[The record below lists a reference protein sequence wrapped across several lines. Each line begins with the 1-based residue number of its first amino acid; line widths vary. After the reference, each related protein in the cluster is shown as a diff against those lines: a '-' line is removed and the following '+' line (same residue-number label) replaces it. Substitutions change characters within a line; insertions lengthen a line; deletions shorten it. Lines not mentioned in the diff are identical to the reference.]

1 MEISIYSASGE
12 LLYSVA
18 RTKNSKRAER
28 IMGDNYVQLVF
39 NEVQY
44 IPFRAGCYIIHKGEK
59 LRLYKNYFPE
69 NTASGQYKYDIKFHN
84 FVEGFKTEPL
94 FNYVLK
100 EDGTYAVEPEVT
112 LTDTLNGFGRW
123 LAMCINKSLGLNIE
137 YVENPVEDIE
147 TEVIV
152 AKTITFSE
160 GSVLDGI
167 QSTANTFETEYWF
180 DGNKFHLSRCERDDL
195 EVLTLGENNGL
206 RDGGIEFNDDNADPI
221 PTKIFA
227 YGGERNIVPKFNS
240 EGIAYDK
247 RLTLPDGVDFVEFK
261 GAEVE
266 VKIKKFYD
274 DIYPRKVFKIA
285 SVRTMEAT
293 TEEEIDTYY
302 IKLEGMDF
310 DPSAQKIEGLE
321 PAVAFQSGRLIGR
334 DFDVE
339 WKPKAQE
346 FKIVATAEG
355 DYDIPQGVLIPA
367 VGDMVILYN
376 IEMPE
381 QYKLDAQKELQ
392 EVAQKDVDMMNRTV
406 QDISLKSDKY
416 NWAEQGR
423 SISLGQKVKLLHDR
437 YSSGYVTSRCKELSY
452 PLDSE
457 YDVEFIIGDAVEGG
471 TLASIKE
478 NINDA
483 VELIEQNRQQTIGV
497 SRRGWRSSQELL
509 EMYSGISAEVAVIA
523 KGPEAQFS
531 SSCVFTPNYQSANT
545 LKVVPGTLKHAIYVE
560 NEAGGLWNISSAVLT
575 SAYDEQGNYNALN
588 EDKPY
593 YVYARCSKSNNTGAI
608 VLFAQE
614 MAVEAIDG
622 YYLFPVGALSSVIEG
637 SRVFN
642 TMYGY
647 TQINGGSLTT
657 GVIKSLDGQTFLDL
671 DGNRVRMGDADQ
683 SIDWNVTAQK
693 RITLHNVGVLSDSG
707 DVSNIGV
714 YRGQYNAEYLYYK
727 GDEVSFYN
735 DGISCTYRYTSDIPN
750 KGIEPTNTNYWGLLA
765 KGKDGADGRG
775 INSTTVTYGVSD
787 SAMAMPT
794 TWASELPAVSEGK
807 YLWTRTIID
816 YTSGDDSVS
825 YTYARQGENGKT
837 GTSVKVSSI
846 QYQAGT
852 SATTPPSGTWSNSV
866 VSVEDSQYLWTKTTF
881 SDGNVAYG
889 VAKQGKQGQQGI
901 PGTDGKDG
909 KDGADGRGINSTT
922 VTYGVSDSAMA
933 MPTTWASELP
943 AVSEGKYLWTRTIID
958 YTSGDDS
965 VSYTYARQGENG
977 KTGTSVKVSSIQ
989 YQAGTSA
996 TTPPSGTW
1004 SNSVVSV
1011 EDSQYLWTKTTFSDG
1026 NVAYGVAKQGKQGQ
1040 QGIPGTDGKD
1050 GKDGADGVDGVDGGD
1065 GSAGEY
1071 YEYRYAKN
1079 GSTSEPP
1086 TLDPTS
1092 KEPDGW
1098 STAIPEVGELEYL
1111 WLTIAKKSAIVDG
1124 EIFRLPVSGTD
1135 ISKIEDTTNDYD
1147 GIITDNVSLVTATE
1161 GERCAV
1167 DLGGNANCRIPYD
1180 LPFGTSFTLCL
1191 WIRPTQNNLTW
1202 MLSGKEYTDTVE
1214 ESFAVSAGTWHH
1226 LAFRFSGRSVAIF
1239 KDGAQVQSGAVKGDV
1254 IGFALYDN
1262 DVLGLQTLYDDIRLL
1277 NKALSADD
1285 VAKVMS
1291 GAADELV
1298 SNWST
1303 PIRISPKDG
1312 EKGDTGSSPALVFR
1326 GEYPTDDDG
1335 VIFYGNSKRVDCVK
1349 YYGEYYVTRID
1360 AGEFSGIPPLLGTP
1374 GGAVQPNSHKWNRFG
1389 AQFESVATLLLLA
1402 EYANIGNF
1410 VIKNNCLMSQKGTI
1424 NGIDSTDFTNDNF
1437 VPNILLDGLNGQ
1449 SVISGS
1455 LRNPFVLWQSSRN
1468 VFDGDVKNGIG
1479 RSDNVVMPLT
1489 STESTIRTLTAD
1501 QFTWTPDNSGRMI
1514 RIVNYKWGSVGKG
1527 NIVIKAPSGKYF
1539 YENGHERTQIM
1550 LSRECLTLLGY
1561 GTASTFY
1568 GWIVLGRVDVHTL
1581 GYYGSPLKVLYQGIF
1596 HPTKGYEA
1604 VWSERLVHTRIE
1616 EFWTGKILDTNGKF
1630 RIHLPILLDND
1641 SWHVMLT
1648 PCAYGDTS
1656 SNATNVRYATLMSKG
1671 TESVTYTNAEGN
1683 SVTETRSYFDVWTAD
1698 DSSINP
1704 CGFLFQVISTYDWAR
1719 PSETTRGGVSSDVF
1733 SIQML

>member
-147 TEVIV
+147 TEVIA

-310 DPSAQKIEGLE
+310 DPSEQKIEGLE

-423 SISLGQKVKLLHDR
+423 SISIGQKVKLLHDR

-575 SAYDEQGNYNALN
+575 SAYDEQGNYNELN

-622 YYLFPVGALSSVIEG
+622 YYLFPVGALSSVIDG

-750 KGIEPTNTNYWGLLA
+750 KGIEPTNTNYWDLLA

-787 SAMAMPT
+787 SATAMPT
-794 TWASELPAVSEGK
+794 TWTSELPTVSEGK

-852 SATTPPSGTWSNSV
+852 SATTPPSGTWSNIV
-866 VSVEDSQYLWTKTTF
+866 VSVED
-881 SDGNVAYG
+881 G
-889 VAKQGKQGQQGI
+889 
-901 PGTDGKDG
+901 
-909 KDGADGRGINSTT
+909 
-922 VTYGVSDSAMA
+922 
-933 MPTTWASELP
+933 
-943 AVSEGKYLWTRTIID
+943 
-958 YTSGDDS
+958 
-965 VSYTYARQGENG
+965 
-977 KTGTSVKVSSIQ
+977 
-989 YQAGTSA
+989 
-996 TTPPSGTW
+996 
-1004 SNSVVSV
+1004 
-1011 EDSQYLWTKTTFSDG
+1011 QYLWTKTTFSDG

-1050 GKDGADGVDGVDGGD
+1050 GKDGADGVDGGD

-1079 GSTSEPP
+1079 GSTSEAPA
-1086 TLDPTS
+1086 LDPTS

-1098 STAIPEVGELEYL
+1098 STTIPEVGELEYL
-1111 WLTIAKKSAIVDG
+1111 WLIIAKKSAIVDG
-1124 EIFRLPVSGTD
+1124 EIFRLPVSDTD
-1135 ISKIEDTTNDYD
+1135 TSVIEDTTNDYN

-1191 WIRPTQNNLTW
+1191 WIRPAQNNLTW

-1326 GEYPTDDDG
+1326 GEYPTDDDD

-1360 AGEFSGIPPLLGTP
+1360 AGEFSGIPPLLSPP
-1374 GGAVQPNSHKWNRFG
+1374 GGVVQLNSHKWNRFG

-1616 EFWTGKILDTNGKF
+1616 EFWTGEILDTNGKF

>member
-18 RTKNSKRAER
+18 CTKNSKRAER

-147 TEVIV
+147 TEVIA

-302 IKLEGMDF
+302 IKLGGMDF

-406 QDISLKSDKY
+406 QDISLKSNKY

-575 SAYDEQGNYNALN
+575 SAYDEQGNYNELN

-622 YYLFPVGALSSVIEG
+622 YYLFPVGALSSVIDG

-750 KGIEPTNTNYWGLLA
+750 KGIEPTNTNYWDLLA

-787 SAMAMPT
+787 SATAMPT
-794 TWASELPAVSEGK
+794 TWASELPTVSEGK

-866 VSVEDSQYLWTKTTF
+866 VSVED
-881 SDGNVAYG
+881 G
-889 VAKQGKQGQQGI
+889 
-901 PGTDGKDG
+901 
-909 KDGADGRGINSTT
+909 
-922 VTYGVSDSAMA
+922 
-933 MPTTWASELP
+933 
-943 AVSEGKYLWTRTIID
+943 
-958 YTSGDDS
+958 
-965 VSYTYARQGENG
+965 
-977 KTGTSVKVSSIQ
+977 
-989 YQAGTSA
+989 
-996 TTPPSGTW
+996 
-1004 SNSVVSV
+1004 
-1011 EDSQYLWTKTTFSDG
+1011 QYLWTKTTFSDG

-1050 GKDGADGVDGVDGGD
+1050 GKDGADGVDGGD

-1086 TLDPTS
+1086 ALDPTS

-1111 WLTIAKKSAIVDG
+1111 WLTIARKSAIVDG
-1124 EIFRLPVSGTD
+1124 EIFRLPISGTD

-1277 NKALSADD
+1277 SKALSADD

-1326 GEYPTDDDG
+1326 GEYPTDDDD

-1374 GGAVQPNSHKWNRFG
+1374 GGAVLPNSHKWNRFG

-1604 VWSERLVHTRIE
+1604 VWSERLVHTRLE
-1616 EFWTGKILDTNGKF
+1616 EFWTGEILDTNGKF

-1671 TESVTYTNAEGN
+1671 TEMVTYTNAEGN

-1698 DSSINP
+1698 DNSINP

>member
-1 MEISIYSASGE
+1 
-12 LLYSVA
+12 
-18 RTKNSKRAER
+18 
-28 IMGDNYVQLVF
+28 MGDNYVQLVF

-59 LRLYKNYFPE
+59 FRLYKNYFPE

-147 TEVIV
+147 TEVIA

-302 IKLEGMDF
+302 IKLGGMDF

-406 QDISLKSDKY
+406 QDISLKSNKY

-575 SAYDEQGNYNALN
+575 SAYDEQGNYNELN

-622 YYLFPVGALSSVIEG
+622 YYLFPVGALSSVIDG

-750 KGIEPTNTNYWGLLA
+750 KGIEPTNTNYWDLLA

-787 SAMAMPT
+787 SATAMPT
-794 TWASELPAVSEGK
+794 TWASELPTVSEGK

-866 VSVEDSQYLWTKTTF
+866 VSVED
-881 SDGNVAYG
+881 G
-889 VAKQGKQGQQGI
+889 
-901 PGTDGKDG
+901 
-909 KDGADGRGINSTT
+909 
-922 VTYGVSDSAMA
+922 
-933 MPTTWASELP
+933 
-943 AVSEGKYLWTRTIID
+943 
-958 YTSGDDS
+958 
-965 VSYTYARQGENG
+965 
-977 KTGTSVKVSSIQ
+977 
-989 YQAGTSA
+989 
-996 TTPPSGTW
+996 
-1004 SNSVVSV
+1004 
-1011 EDSQYLWTKTTFSDG
+1011 QYLWTKTTFSDG

-1050 GKDGADGVDGVDGGD
+1050 GKDGADGVDGGD

-1086 TLDPTS
+1086 ALDPTS

-1262 DVLGLQTLYDDIRLL
+1262 DVFGLQTLYDDIRLL

-1326 GEYPTDDDG
+1326 GEYPTDDDD

-1374 GGAVQPNSHKWNRFG
+1374 GGAVLPNSHKWNRFG

-1604 VWSERLVHTRIE
+1604 VWSERLVHTRLE
-1616 EFWTGKILDTNGKF
+1616 EFWTGEILDTNGKF

-1698 DSSINP
+1698 DNSINP

>member
-1 MEISIYSASGE
+1 
-12 LLYSVA
+12 
-18 RTKNSKRAER
+18 
-28 IMGDNYVQLVF
+28 MGDNYVQLVF

-59 LRLYKNYFPE
+59 FRLYKNYFPE

-147 TEVIV
+147 TEVIA

-274 DIYPRKVFKIA
+274 DIYPRKVFKIT

-302 IKLEGMDF
+302 IKLGGMDF

-406 QDISLKSDKY
+406 QDISLKSNKY

-509 EMYSGISAEVAVIA
+509 EMYNGISAEVAVIA

-531 SSCVFTPNYQSANT
+531 ISCVFTPNHQSSNT
-545 LKVVPGTLKHAIYVE
+545 LKVSPGTLKHAIYVE
-560 NEAGGLWNISSAVLT
+560 NVAGGLWNISSGVLT
-575 SAYDEQGNYNALN
+575 SAYDEQGNYNELN

-593 YVYARCSKSNNTGAI
+593 YVYARCSKSNNTGAV
-608 VLFAQE
+608 VLYAQE
-614 MAVEAIDG
+614 MAVESING
-622 YYLFPVGALSSVIEG
+622 YYLFPIGALSSVIDG

-647 TQINGGSLTT
+647 TQINGGSITT
-657 GVIKSLDGQTFLDL
+657 GTIKSFDGQSFLDL
-671 DGNRVRMGDADQ
+671 DNNRVRLGDESQ
-683 SIDWNVTAQK
+683 SIDWNVSAN
-693 RITLHNVGVLSDSG
+693 RRVTLHNISVLSDSG
-707 DVSNIGV
+707 DVSDLGV
-714 YRGQYNAEYLYYK
+714 FRGQYNDEYTYYK
-727 GDEVSFYN
+727 GDEVSYTT
-735 DGISCTYRYTSDIPN
+735 DGETCTYRYISATSN
-750 KGIEPTNTNYWGLLA
+750 KGIAPTNSNYWMIVA
-765 KGKDGADGRG
+765 KGKDGADGADGTDGKDGRG

-787 SAMAMPT
+787 SATAMPAS
-794 TWASELPAVSEGK
+794 WSSELPAVSEGK
-807 YLWTRTIID
+807 YLWTRTVID
-816 YTSGDDSVS
+816 YTSGEDSVS
-825 YTYARQGENGKT
+825 YSYAKQGEKGQT
-837 GTSVKVSSI
+837 GASVKVSSI

-852 SATTPPSGTWSNSV
+852 SATTPPTGGWNNEV
-866 VSVEDSQYLWTKTTF
+866 VAVADGQYLWTKTTF

-889 VAKQGKQGQQGI
+889 VAKQGEQGKQGV

-909 KDGADGRGINSTT
+909 KDGAN
-922 VTYGVSDSAMA
+922 
-933 MPTTWASELP
+933 
-943 AVSEGKYLWTRTIID
+943 
-958 YTSGDDS
+958 
-965 VSYTYARQGENG
+965 
-977 KTGTSVKVSSIQ
+977 
-989 YQAGTSA
+989 
-996 TTPPSGTW
+996 
-1004 SNSVVSV
+1004 
-1011 EDSQYLWTKTTFSDG
+1011 
-1026 NVAYGVAKQGKQGQ
+1026 
-1040 QGIPGTDGKD
+1040 
-1050 GKDGADGVDGVDGGD
+1050 GADGSEGA
-1065 GSAGEY
+1065 AGEY
-1071 YEYRYAKN
+1071 FEYRYAKN
-1079 GSTSEPP
+1079 GSTTEPP
-1086 TLDPTS
+1086 ALDATS

-1098 STAIPEVGELEYL
+1098 STIVPEVGELEYL
-1111 WLTIAKKSAIVDG
+1111 WLTIAKKSSITDG
-1124 EIFRLPVSGTD
+1124 EIFRLP
-1135 ISKIEDTTNDYD
+1135 ISESDTSSIEDIVNNYD
-1147 GIITDNVSLVTATE
+1147 GIITEDVSLVTATD

-1191 WIRPTQNNLTW
+1191 WIRPSQNSVTW

-1214 ESFAVSAGTWHH
+1214 DSFAVSAGSWHH
-1226 LAFRFSGRSVAIF
+1226 LAFRFSGRSVVIF
-1239 KDGAQVQSGAVKGDV
+1239 KDGVQVQSGAVQGEV

-1262 DVLGLQTLYDDIRLL
+1262 DVLGLQTLYDDVRLL

-1285 VAKVMS
+1285 IAKVMS

-1312 EKGDTGSSPALVFR
+1312 EKGDRGYSPALVFR
-1326 GEYPTDDDG
+1326 GEYSSTA
-1335 VIFYGNSKRVDCVK
+1335 IYYGNVNRVDCVK
-1349 YYGEYYVTRID
+1349 QNGGYYVARID
-1360 AGEFSGIPPLLGTP
+1360 AGTFSGIAPVGTSSA
-1374 GGAVQPNSHKWNRFG
+1374 GNSVINFTHWNNFG
-1389 AQFESVATLLLLA
+1389 AQFESVATMLLLA

-1424 NGIDSTDFTNDNF
+1424 NGVESTDFTNDDF
-1437 VPNILLDGLNGQ
+1437 VPNIMLDGMNGQ

-1468 VFDGDVKNGIG
+1468 VFDGDVKNGVG

-1489 STESTIRTLTAD
+1489 STESTIRTLEED
-1501 QFTWTPDNSGRMI
+1501 QFTWTPDNSGRII
-1514 RIVNYKWGSVGKG
+1514 RLVNYKWISVGKG
-1527 NIVIKAPSGKYF
+1527 YIVINAPTGKYF

-1550 LSRECLTLLGY
+1550 LSRECITLLGY

-1568 GWIVLGRVDVHTL
+1568 GWIVLGRVDVHTV

-1596 HPTKGYEA
+1596 HPTNGYEA
-1604 VWSERLVHTRIE
+1604 VWSERYIHTMIPE
-1616 EFWTGKILDTNGKF
+1616 SWTGTILDKTNGKY

-1641 SWHVMLT
+1641 TWHVMLT
-1648 PCAYGDTS
+1648 PCAYGDAS
-1656 SNATNVRYATLMSKG
+1656 SNASNVRYATLMAKG
-1671 TESVTYTNAEGN
+1671 SELVTYTDTEGN
-1683 SVTETRSYFDVWTAD
+1683 EQTEERSYFDVWTAD
-1698 DSSINP
+1698 DSSPNP
-1704 CGFLFQVISTYDWAR
+1704 SGFLFQVISTYDWSR
-1719 PSETTRGGVSSDVF
+1719 PKETTRGGLSGNVF
-1733 SIQML
+1733 SVQML

>member
-1 MEISIYSASGE
+1 MYSAT
-12 LLYSVA
+12 
-18 RTKNSKRAER
+18 RTKNSKRFER

-94 FNYVLK
+94 FNYILK
-100 EDGTYAVEPEVT
+100 EDGNYAIEPEVT

-123 LAMCINKSLGLNIE
+123 IVMCINKSLGLNIE
-137 YVENPVEDIE
+137 YVENPVEDVE
-147 TEVIV
+147 TEVIA
-152 AKTITFSE
+152 AKSVSFSE
-160 GSVLDGI
+160 GSILDGI
-167 QSTANTFETEYWF
+167 QSIANTFKTEYWF

-195 EVLTLGENNGL
+195 EILTLGESYGL
-206 RDGGIEFNDDNADPI
+206 RDGGIVFNDDEDPI

-247 RLTLPDGVDFVEFK
+247 RLTLPDGVEYVEFE

-274 DIYPRKVFKIA
+274 DIYPRKVFKIS
-285 SVRTMEAT
+285 SVRTMVAT
-293 TEEEIDTYY
+293 SEEEIDTYY

-310 DPSAQKIEGLE
+310 DPSEQIIEGLE
-321 PAVAFQSGRLIGR
+321 PAIAFQSGRLIGR

-346 FKIVATAEG
+346 FKIIATAEG
-355 DYDIPQGVLIPA
+355 DYDIPQGQLVPIA
-367 VGDMVILYN
+367 GDMVILYN

-392 EVAQKDVDMMNRTV
+392 EVAQKDVDMMNRAV

-423 SISLGQKVKLLHDR
+423 SIALGQKVKLLHNR

-457 YDVEFIIGDAVEGG
+457 YDVEFTIGDAVDGG

-509 EMYSGISAEVAVIA
+509 EMYNGISAEVAVIA

-531 SSCVFTPNYQSANT
+531 ISCVFTPNHQSSNT
-545 LKVVPGTLKHAIYVE
+545 LKVSPGTLKHAIYVE
-560 NEAGGLWNISSAVLT
+560 NVAGGLWNISSGVLT
-575 SAYDEQGNYNALN
+575 SAYDEQGNYNELN

-593 YVYARCSKSNNTGAI
+593 YVYARCSKSNNTGAV
-608 VLFAQE
+608 VLYAQE
-614 MAVEAIDG
+614 MAVESING
-622 YYLFPVGALSSVIEG
+622 YYLFPIGALSSVIDG

-647 TQINGGSLTT
+647 TQINGGSITT
-657 GVIKSLDGQTFLDL
+657 GTIKSFDGQSFLDL
-671 DGNRVRMGDADQ
+671 DNNKVRLGDESQ
-683 SIDWNVTAQK
+683 SIDWNVSAN
-693 RITLHNVGVLSDSG
+693 RRVTLHNISVLSDSG
-707 DVSNIGV
+707 DVSDLGV
-714 YRGQYNAEYLYYK
+714 FRGQYNDEYTYYK
-727 GDEVSFYN
+727 GDEVSYTT
-735 DGISCTYRYTSDIPN
+735 DGETCTYRYISATSN
-750 KGIEPTNTNYWGLLA
+750 KGIAPTNSNYWMIVA
-765 KGKDGADGRG
+765 KGKDGADGADGTDGKDGKDGRG

-787 SAMAMPT
+787 SATAMPAS
-794 TWASELPAVSEGK
+794 WSSELPAVSEGK
-807 YLWTRTIID
+807 YLWTRTVID
-816 YTSGDDSVS
+816 YTSGEDSVS
-825 YTYARQGENGKT
+825 YSYAKQGEKGQA
-837 GTSVKVSSI
+837 GASVKVSSI

-852 SATTPPSGTWSNSV
+852 SATTPPTGEWNNEV
-866 VSVEDSQYLWTKTTF
+866 VAVADGQYLWTKTTF

-889 VAKQGKQGQQGI
+889 VAKQGEQGKQGV

-909 KDGADGRGINSTT
+909 KDGAN
-922 VTYGVSDSAMA
+922 
-933 MPTTWASELP
+933 
-943 AVSEGKYLWTRTIID
+943 
-958 YTSGDDS
+958 
-965 VSYTYARQGENG
+965 
-977 KTGTSVKVSSIQ
+977 
-989 YQAGTSA
+989 
-996 TTPPSGTW
+996 
-1004 SNSVVSV
+1004 
-1011 EDSQYLWTKTTFSDG
+1011 
-1026 NVAYGVAKQGKQGQ
+1026 
-1040 QGIPGTDGKD
+1040 
-1050 GKDGADGVDGVDGGD
+1050 GADGSEGA
-1065 GSAGEY
+1065 AGEY
-1071 YEYRYAKN
+1071 FEYRYAKN
-1079 GSTSEPP
+1079 GSTTEPP
-1086 TLDPTS
+1086 ALDATS

-1098 STAIPEVGELEYL
+1098 STIVPEVGELEYL
-1111 WLTIAKKSAIVDG
+1111 WLTIAKKSSITDG
-1124 EIFRLPVSGTD
+1124 EIFRLP
-1135 ISKIEDTTNDYD
+1135 ISESDTSSIEDIVNNYD
-1147 GIITDNVSLVTATE
+1147 GIITEDVSLVTATD

-1191 WIRPTQNNLTW
+1191 WIRPSQNSVTW

-1214 ESFAVSAGTWHH
+1214 DSFAVSAGSWHH
-1226 LAFRFSGRSVAIF
+1226 LAFRFSGRSVVIF
-1239 KDGAQVQSGAVKGDV
+1239 KDGVQVQSGAVQGEV

-1262 DVLGLQTLYDDIRLL
+1262 DVLGLQTLYDDVRLL

-1285 VAKVMS
+1285 IAKVMS

-1312 EKGDTGSSPALVFR
+1312 EKGDSPALVFR
-1326 GEYPTDDDG
+1326 GEYSSTA
-1335 VIFYGNSKRVDCVK
+1335 IYYGNVNRVDCVK
-1349 YYGEYYVTRID
+1349 QNGGYYVARVD
-1360 AGEFSGIPPLLGTP
+1360 AGTFSGIPPIGTSSA
-1374 GGAVQPNSHKWNRFG
+1374 GNSVINFTHWNNFG
-1389 AQFESVATLLLLA
+1389 AQFESVATMLLLA

-1424 NGIDSTDFTNDNF
+1424 NGVESTDFTNDDF
-1437 VPNILLDGLNGQ
+1437 VPNIMLDGMNGQ

-1468 VFDGDVKNGIG
+1468 VFDGDVKNGVG

-1489 STESTIRTLTAD
+1489 STESTIRTLEED
-1501 QFTWTPDNSGRMI
+1501 QFTWTPDNSGRII
-1514 RIVNYKWGSVGKG
+1514 RLVNYKWISVGKG
-1527 NIVIKAPSGKYF
+1527 YIVINAPTGKYF

-1550 LSRECLTLLGY
+1550 LSRECITLLGY

-1568 GWIVLGRVDVHTL
+1568 GWIVLGRVDVHTV

-1596 HPTKGYEA
+1596 HPTNGYEA
-1604 VWSERLVHTRIE
+1604 VWSERYIHTMIPE
-1616 EFWTGKILDTNGKF
+1616 SWTGTILDKTNGKY

-1641 SWHVMLT
+1641 TWHVMLT
-1648 PCAYGDTS
+1648 PCAYGDAS
-1656 SNATNVRYATLMSKG
+1656 SNASNVRYATLMAKG
-1671 TESVTYTNAEGN
+1671 SELVTYTDTEGN
-1683 SVTETRSYFDVWTAD
+1683 EQTEERSYFDVWTAD
-1698 DSSINP
+1698 DSSPNP
-1704 CGFLFQVISTYDWAR
+1704 SGFLFQVISTYDWSR
-1719 PSETTRGGVSSDVF
+1719 PKETTRGGLSGNVF
-1733 SIQML
+1733 SVQML

>member
-909 KDGADGRGINSTT
+909 KDGADG
-922 VTYGVSDSAMA
+922 
-933 MPTTWASELP
+933 
-943 AVSEGKYLWTRTIID
+943 
-958 YTSGDDS
+958 
-965 VSYTYARQGENG
+965 
-977 KTGTSVKVSSIQ
+977 
-989 YQAGTSA
+989 
-996 TTPPSGTW
+996 
-1004 SNSVVSV
+1004 
-1011 EDSQYLWTKTTFSDG
+1011 
-1026 NVAYGVAKQGKQGQ
+1026 
-1040 QGIPGTDGKD
+1040 
-1050 GKDGADGVDGVDGGD
+1050 VDGVDGGD

>member
-147 TEVIV
+147 TEVIA

-310 DPSAQKIEGLE
+310 DPSEQKIEGLE

-575 SAYDEQGNYNALN
+575 SAYDEQGNYNELN

-622 YYLFPVGALSSVIEG
+622 YYLFPVGALSSVIDG

-750 KGIEPTNTNYWGLLA
+750 KGIEPTNTNYWDLLA

-787 SAMAMPT
+787 SATAMPT
-794 TWASELPAVSEGK
+794 TWTSELPTVSEGK

-866 VSVEDSQYLWTKTTF
+866 VSVEDGQYLWTKTTF

-909 KDGADGRGINSTT
+909 A
-922 VTYGVSDSAMA
+922 
-933 MPTTWASELP
+933 
-943 AVSEGKYLWTRTIID
+943 
-958 YTSGDDS
+958 
-965 VSYTYARQGENG
+965 
-977 KTGTSVKVSSIQ
+977 
-989 YQAGTSA
+989 
-996 TTPPSGTW
+996 
-1004 SNSVVSV
+1004 
-1011 EDSQYLWTKTTFSDG
+1011 
-1026 NVAYGVAKQGKQGQ
+1026 
-1040 QGIPGTDGKD
+1040 
-1050 GKDGADGVDGVDGGD
+1050 DGVDGGD

-1079 GSTSEPP
+1079 GSTSEAPA
-1086 TLDPTS
+1086 LDPTS

-1098 STAIPEVGELEYL
+1098 STTIPEVGELEYL
-1111 WLTIAKKSAIVDG
+1111 WLIIAKKSAIVDG
-1124 EIFRLPVSGTD
+1124 EIFRLPVSDTD
-1135 ISKIEDTTNDYD
+1135 TSVIEDTTNDYN

-1191 WIRPTQNNLTW
+1191 WIRPAQNNLTW

-1326 GEYPTDDDG
+1326 GEYPTDDDD

-1360 AGEFSGIPPLLGTP
+1360 AGEFSGIPPLLSPP
-1374 GGAVQPNSHKWNRFG
+1374 GGVVQLNSHKWNRFG

-1616 EFWTGKILDTNGKF
+1616 EFWTGEILDTNGKF

>member
-1 MEISIYSASGE
+1 MEISIYSASGG

-18 RTKNSKRAER
+18 RTKNSKRFER

-44 IPFRAGCYIIHKGEK
+44 IPFRAGCYIIHNGEK

-94 FNYVLK
+94 FNYILK
-100 EDGTYAVEPEVT
+100 EDGNYAIEPEVT

-123 LAMCINKSLGLNIE
+123 IVMCINKSLGLNIE

-147 TEVIV
+147 TEVIA
-152 AKTITFSE
+152 AKSISFSE
-160 GSVLDGI
+160 GSILDGI
-167 QSTANTFETEYWF
+167 QSIASTFETEYWF

-206 RDGGIEFNDDNADPI
+206 RDGGIAFNDDNTDPI

-247 RLTLPDGVDFVEFK
+247 RLTLPDGVEYVEFE
-261 GAEVE
+261 GADVE

-274 DIYPRKVFKIA
+274 DIYPRKVFKIS

-302 IKLEGMDF
+302 IKLADMDF

-321 PAVAFQSGRLIGR
+321 PAIAFQSGRLIGR

-367 VGDMVILYN
+367 IGDMVILYN

-381 QYKLDAQKELQ
+381 QYKLNAQKELQ

-457 YDVEFIIGDAVEGG
+457 YDVEFTIGDAVEGG

-509 EMYSGISAEVAVIA
+509 EMYNGISAEVAVIA

-575 SAYDEQGNYNALN
+575 SAYDEQGNYNELN
-588 EDKPY
+588 KDKPY

-622 YYLFPVGALSSVIEG
+622 YYLFPVGALSSVIDG

-683 SIDWNVTAQK
+683 SIDWNITAQK

-727 GDEVSFYN
+727 GDEVSFYS
-735 DGISCTYRYTSDIPN
+735 DGISCTYRYISATPN
-750 KGIEPTNTNYWGLLA
+750 KGIEPTNKNYWELLA

-787 SAMAMPT
+787 SATAMPK
-794 TWASELPAVSEGK
+794 TWTSELPTVSEGK

-837 GTSVKVSSI
+837 GTSVKVSTI

-866 VSVEDSQYLWTKTTF
+866 VSVED
-881 SDGNVAYG
+881 G
-889 VAKQGKQGQQGI
+889 
-901 PGTDGKDG
+901 
-909 KDGADGRGINSTT
+909 
-922 VTYGVSDSAMA
+922 
-933 MPTTWASELP
+933 
-943 AVSEGKYLWTRTIID
+943 
-958 YTSGDDS
+958 
-965 VSYTYARQGENG
+965 
-977 KTGTSVKVSSIQ
+977 
-989 YQAGTSA
+989 
-996 TTPPSGTW
+996 
-1004 SNSVVSV
+1004 
-1011 EDSQYLWTKTTFSDG
+1011 QYLWTKTTFSDG

-1050 GKDGADGVDGVDGGD
+1050 GKDGADGVDGGD

-1086 TLDPTS
+1086 ALDPT
-1092 KEPDGW
+1092 
-1098 STAIPEVGELEYL
+1098 EYRN
-1111 WLTIAKKSAIVDG
+1111 S
-1124 EIFRLPVSGTD
+1124 
-1135 ISKIEDTTNDYD
+1135 
-1147 GIITDNVSLVTATE
+1147 
-1161 GERCAV
+1161 
-1167 DLGGNANCRIPYD
+1167 
-1180 LPFGTSFTLCL
+1180 
-1191 WIRPTQNNLTW
+1191 
-1202 MLSGKEYTDTVE
+1202 
-1214 ESFAVSAGTWHH
+1214 
-1226 LAFRFSGRSVAIF
+1226 RSWRTRVFVA
-1239 KDGAQVQSGAVKGDV
+1239 
-1254 IGFALYDN
+1254 
-1262 DVLGLQTLYDDIRLL
+1262 
-1277 NKALSADD
+1277 
-1285 VAKVMS
+1285 
-1291 GAADELV
+1291 
-1298 SNWST
+1298 
-1303 PIRISPKDG
+1303 
-1312 EKGDTGSSPALVFR
+1312 
-1326 GEYPTDDDG
+1326 
-1335 VIFYGNSKRVDCVK
+1335 
-1349 YYGEYYVTRID
+1349 
-1360 AGEFSGIPPLLGTP
+1360 
-1374 GGAVQPNSHKWNRFG
+1374 HNR
-1389 AQFESVATLLLLA
+1389 QE
-1402 EYANIGNF
+1402 
-1410 VIKNNCLMSQKGTI
+1410 
-1424 NGIDSTDFTNDNF
+1424 
-1437 VPNILLDGLNGQ
+1437 
-1449 SVISGS
+1449 
-1455 LRNPFVLWQSSRN
+1455 
-1468 VFDGDVKNGIG
+1468 
-1479 RSDNVVMPLT
+1479 
-1489 STESTIRTLTAD
+1489 
-1501 QFTWTPDNSGRMI
+1501 
-1514 RIVNYKWGSVGKG
+1514 
-1527 NIVIKAPSGKYF
+1527 
-1539 YENGHERTQIM
+1539 
-1550 LSRECLTLLGY
+1550 
-1561 GTASTFY
+1561 
-1568 GWIVLGRVDVHTL
+1568 
-1581 GYYGSPLKVLYQGIF
+1581 
-1596 HPTKGYEA
+1596 
-1604 VWSERLVHTRIE
+1604 
-1616 EFWTGKILDTNGKF
+1616 
-1630 RIHLPILLDND
+1630 
-1641 SWHVMLT
+1641 
-1648 PCAYGDTS
+1648 
-1656 SNATNVRYATLMSKG
+1656 VRYC
-1671 TESVTYTNAEGN
+1671 
-1683 SVTETRSYFDVWTAD
+1683 RW
-1698 DSSINP
+1698 
-1704 CGFLFQVISTYDWAR
+1704 
-1719 PSETTRGGVSSDVF
+1719 
-1733 SIQML
+1733 

>member
-1 MEISIYSASGE
+1 MEISIYSASGG
-12 LLYSVA
+12 LLYSA
-18 RTKNSKRAER
+18 TRTKNSKRFER

-94 FNYVLK
+94 FNYILK
-100 EDGTYAVEPEVT
+100 EDGNYAIEPEVT

-123 LAMCINKSLGLNIE
+123 IVMCINKSLGLNIE
-137 YVENPVEDIE
+137 YVENPVEDVE
-147 TEVIV
+147 TEVIA
-152 AKTITFSE
+152 AKSVSFSE
-160 GSVLDGI
+160 GSILDGI
-167 QSTANTFETEYWF
+167 QSIANTFETEYWF
-180 DGNKFHLSRCERDDL
+180 DGNKFHLSRCERNDL
-195 EVLTLGENNGL
+195 EILTLGESYGL
-206 RDGGIEFNDDNADPI
+206 RDGGIVFNDDEDPI

-247 RLTLPDGVDFVEFK
+247 RLTLPDGVEYVEFE

-274 DIYPRKVFKIA
+274 DIYPRKVFKIS
-285 SVRTMEAT
+285 SVRTMVASS
-293 TEEEIDTYY
+293 EEEIDTYY

-310 DPSAQKIEGLE
+310 DPSEQIIEGLE
-321 PAVAFQSGRLIGR
+321 PAIAFQSGRLIGR

-346 FKIVATAEG
+346 FKIIATAEG
-355 DYDIPQGVLIPA
+355 DYDIPQGQLVPIA
-367 VGDMVILYN
+367 GDMVILYN

-392 EVAQKDVDMMNRTV
+392 EVAQKDVDMMNRAV

-423 SISLGQKVKLLHDR
+423 SIALGQKVKLLHNR

-457 YDVEFIIGDAVEGG
+457 YDVEFTIGDAVDGG

-509 EMYSGISAEVAVIA
+509 EMYNGISAEVAVIA

-531 SSCVFTPNYQSANT
+531 TSCVFTPNYQSANK
-545 LKVVPGTLKHAIYVE
+545 LKVTQGTLKHAIYVE
-560 NEAGGLWNISSAVLT
+560 NVAGGQWNISSAVLT
-575 SAYDEQGNYNALN
+575 SAYDEQNNYNELN

-593 YVYARCSKSNNTGAI
+593 YVYARCSKLNNAGSI

-614 MAVEAIDG
+614 MTTESIDG
-622 YYLFPVGALSSVIEG
+622 YYLFPVGALSSVIDG
-637 SRVFN
+637 SRVFS

-657 GVIKSLDGQTFLDL
+657 GIIKSLDGQTFLDL
-671 DGNRVRMGDADQ
+671 DGNKFRMGDADQ
-683 SIDWNVTAQK
+683 SIDWNVTRQK
-693 RITLHNVGVLSDSG
+693 SITLHNVSVISNSG

-714 YRGQYNAEYLYYK
+714 YRGQYNEEYLYYK

-750 KGIEPTNTNYWGLLA
+750 KGIAPTNTNYWDLLA

-775 INSTTVTYGVSD
+775 ISSTTVTYGVSD
-787 SAMAMPT
+787 SAATMPT
-794 TWASELPAVSEGK
+794 TWVSEIPTVPESK

-846 QYQAGT
+846 QYQAGAN
-852 SATTPPSGTWSNSV
+852 ATTPPSGTWSNSV
-866 VSVEDSQYLWTKTTF
+866 VSVEDGQYLWTKTTF

-889 VAKQGKQGQQGI
+889 VAKQGEPGQQGI
-901 PGTDGKDG
+901 PGVDG
-909 KDGADGRGINSTT
+909 KDGA
-922 VTYGVSDSAMA
+922 
-933 MPTTWASELP
+933 
-943 AVSEGKYLWTRTIID
+943 
-958 YTSGDDS
+958 
-965 VSYTYARQGENG
+965 
-977 KTGTSVKVSSIQ
+977 
-989 YQAGTSA
+989 
-996 TTPPSGTW
+996 
-1004 SNSVVSV
+1004 
-1011 EDSQYLWTKTTFSDG
+1011 
-1026 NVAYGVAKQGKQGQ
+1026 
-1040 QGIPGTDGKD
+1040 
-1050 GKDGADGVDGVDGGD
+1050 DGVDGGD

-1079 GSTSEPP
+1079 GSTSAPP
-1086 TLDPTS
+1086 TLDQTS

-1098 STAIPEVGELEYL
+1098 STTIPEVGELEYL
-1111 WLTIAKKSAIVDG
+1111 WLTIAKKSAIADG
-1124 EIFRLPVSGTD
+1124 EIFRLPVSETD
-1135 ISKIEDTTNDYD
+1135 TSSIEDTTNDYD
-1147 GIITDNVSLVTATE
+1147 GIITDNVSLVTSE
-1161 GERCAV
+1161 GERSAV

-1191 WIRPTQNNLTW
+1191 WIRPAQNNLTW

-1214 ESFAVSAGTWHH
+1214 ESFTVSAGTWHH

-1303 PIRISPKDG
+1303 PVRISPKDG

-1326 GEYPTDDDG
+1326 GEYPTDDSDI
-1335 VIFYGNSKRVDCVK
+1335 IFYGNSQRVDCVK
-1349 YYGEYYVTRID
+1349 YNNQYYVTRID
-1360 AGEFSGIPPLLGTP
+1360 AGEFSGIPPVRSVT
-1374 GGAVQPNSHKWNRFG
+1374 GGVPILNFQKWNTFG
-1389 AQFESVATLLLLA
+1389 AQFESVATMLLLA

-1424 NGIDSTDFTNDNF
+1424 NGAESTDFTNDAF
-1437 VPNILLDGLNGQ
+1437 VPNIMLDGLNGQ

-1455 LRNPFVLWQSSRN
+1455 IRNPFVAWSSEQN
-1468 VFDGDVKNGIG
+1468 VFNGDIKNGIG
-1479 RSDNVVMPLT
+1479 RYDNVVMPKT
-1489 STESTIRTLTAD
+1489 STTTEEATLTPE
-1501 QFTWTPDNSGRMI
+1501 QFTWTADNSGRII
-1514 RIVNYKWGSVGKG
+1514 RIINYKWSTGTAQGH
-1527 NIVIKAPSGKYF
+1527 VILTAPSDKYF
-1539 YENGHERTQIM
+1539 YENGKARTQIKM
-1550 LSRECLTLLGY
+1550 SRECLVLAGY
-1561 GTASTFY
+1561 GTPTTFY
-1568 GWIVLGRVDVHTL
+1568 GWVVLARVDVYTK
-1581 GYYGSPLKVLYQGIF
+1581 GYYGAPLKVLYQGVFNPNSTYYID
-1596 HPTKGYEA
+1596 KL
-1604 VWSERLVHTRIE
+1604 WSEELANTGITETWNIKIIHTD
-1616 EFWTGKILDTNGKF
+1616 GKY
-1630 RIHLPILLDND
+1630 RVYLPKYMAT
-1641 SWHVMLT
+1641 SYWHVMLT
-1648 PCAYGDTS
+1648 PCSFGIS
-1656 SNATNVRYATLMSKG
+1656 SEITTNVRYATLMAKG
-1671 TESVTYTNAEGN
+1671 YESVNGRTY
-1683 SVTETRSYFDVWTAD
+1683 SYFDVWTAD
-1698 DSSINP
+1698 DSSVNP
-1704 CGFLFQVISTYDWAR
+1704 GGFLFQIIGIYDWISPTEAATKA
-1719 PSETTRGGVSSDVF
+1719 SAAAVAASIEDETPTPIGTIKAEFQTEDERMT
-1733 SIQML
+1733 IRIWE

>member
-1 MEISIYSASGE
+1 MYSAT
-12 LLYSVA
+12 
-18 RTKNSKRAER
+18 RTKNSKRFER

-44 IPFRAGCYIIHKGEK
+44 IPFRAGCYIIHNGEK

-94 FNYVLK
+94 FNYILK
-100 EDGTYAVEPEVT
+100 EDGNYAIEPEVT

-123 LAMCINKSLGLNIE
+123 IVMCINKSLGLNIE

-147 TEVIV
+147 TEVIA
-152 AKTITFSE
+152 AKSISFSE
-160 GSVLDGI
+160 GSILDGI
-167 QSTANTFETEYWF
+167 QSIASTFETEYWF

-206 RDGGIEFNDDNADPI
+206 RDGGIAFNDDNTDPI

-247 RLTLPDGVDFVEFK
+247 RLTLPDGVEYVEFE
-261 GAEVE
+261 GADVE

-274 DIYPRKVFKIA
+274 DIYPRKVFKIS

-302 IKLEGMDF
+302 IKLADMDF

-321 PAVAFQSGRLIGR
+321 PAIAFQSGRLIGR

-367 VGDMVILYN
+367 IGDMVILYN

-381 QYKLDAQKELQ
+381 QYKLNAQKELQ

-457 YDVEFIIGDAVEGG
+457 YDVEFTIGDAVEGG

-509 EMYSGISAEVAVIA
+509 EMYNGISAEVAVIA

-575 SAYDEQGNYNALN
+575 SAYDEQGNYNELN
-588 EDKPY
+588 KDKPY

-622 YYLFPVGALSSVIEG
+622 YYLFPVGALSSVIDG

-714 YRGQYNAEYLYYK
+714 YRGLYNAEYLYYK

-750 KGIEPTNTNYWGLLA
+750 KGIEPTNTNYWDLLA

-787 SAMAMPT
+787 SATAMPT
-794 TWASELPAVSEGK
+794 TWASELPTVSEGK

-866 VSVEDSQYLWTKTTF
+866 VSVED
-881 SDGNVAYG
+881 G
-889 VAKQGKQGQQGI
+889 
-901 PGTDGKDG
+901 
-909 KDGADGRGINSTT
+909 
-922 VTYGVSDSAMA
+922 
-933 MPTTWASELP
+933 
-943 AVSEGKYLWTRTIID
+943 
-958 YTSGDDS
+958 
-965 VSYTYARQGENG
+965 
-977 KTGTSVKVSSIQ
+977 
-989 YQAGTSA
+989 
-996 TTPPSGTW
+996 
-1004 SNSVVSV
+1004 
-1011 EDSQYLWTKTTFSDG
+1011 QYLWTKTTFSDG

-1050 GKDGADGVDGVDGGD
+1050 GKDGADGVDGGD

-1086 TLDPTS
+1086 ALDPTS

-1191 WIRPTQNNLTW
+1191 WIRPAQNNLTW

-1326 GEYPTDDDG
+1326 GEYPTDDDD

-1374 GGAVQPNSHKWNRFG
+1374 GGVVQLNSHKWNRFG

-1568 GWIVLGRVDVHTL
+1568 GWIVLGRVDVHAL

-1616 EFWTGKILDTNGKF
+1616 EFWTGEILDTNGKY

-1683 SVTETRSYFDVWTAD
+1683 SVAETRSYFDVWTAD

-1719 PSETTRGGVSSDVF
+1719 PSETARGGVSSDVF

>member
-147 TEVIV
+147 TEVIA

-346 FKIVATAEG
+346 FKIVSTAEG

-575 SAYDEQGNYNALN
+575 SAYDEQGNYNELN

-622 YYLFPVGALSSVIEG
+622 YYLFPVGALSSVIDG

-693 RITLHNVGVLSDSG
+693 RITLHNVSVLSDSG

-866 VSVEDSQYLWTKTTF
+866 VSVED
-881 SDGNVAYG
+881 G
-889 VAKQGKQGQQGI
+889 
-901 PGTDGKDG
+901 
-909 KDGADGRGINSTT
+909 
-922 VTYGVSDSAMA
+922 
-933 MPTTWASELP
+933 
-943 AVSEGKYLWTRTIID
+943 
-958 YTSGDDS
+958 
-965 VSYTYARQGENG
+965 
-977 KTGTSVKVSSIQ
+977 
-989 YQAGTSA
+989 
-996 TTPPSGTW
+996 
-1004 SNSVVSV
+1004 
-1011 EDSQYLWTKTTFSDG
+1011 QYLWTKTTFSDG

-1050 GKDGADGVDGVDGGD
+1050 GKDGADGVDGGD

-1079 GSTSEPP
+1079 GSTSEAP

-1098 STAIPEVGELEYL
+1098 STTIPEVGELEYL
-1111 WLTIAKKSAIVDG
+1111 WLIIAKKSAIVDG
-1124 EIFRLPVSGTD
+1124 EIFRLPVSDTD
-1135 ISKIEDTTNDYD
+1135 TSVIEDTTNDYN

-1191 WIRPTQNNLTW
+1191 WIRPAQNNLTW

-1326 GEYPTDDDG
+1326 GEYPTDDDD

-1360 AGEFSGIPPLLGTP
+1360 AGEFSGIPPLLGIP
-1374 GGAVQPNSHKWNRFG
+1374 GGVVQLNSHKWNRFG

-1616 EFWTGKILDTNGKF
+1616 EFWTGEILDTNGKF